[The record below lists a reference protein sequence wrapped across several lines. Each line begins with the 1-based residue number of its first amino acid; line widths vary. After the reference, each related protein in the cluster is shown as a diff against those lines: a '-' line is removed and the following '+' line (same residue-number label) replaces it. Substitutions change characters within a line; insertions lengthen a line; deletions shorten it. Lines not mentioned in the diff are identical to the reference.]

1 MASIIKQIRY
11 AATLAKNSKL
21 IVDLNTQTKYLT
33 KKDIRAWRN
42 AWQAAIDKERPDRS
56 ALYAVYTDT
65 LIDNHLSG
73 AIGQRKDMTA
83 QKAFRITGKD
93 GKENSDL
100 TKVFESGW
108 FKDFIDYA
116 LDATY
121 WGHSL
126 IELGDVIQTDSG
138 KHFSGCTLIPR
149 EHVIPEYGL
158 LLVNQDDEY
167 RRGYDYRSG
176 DLARWCIE
184 VGKPDDLGLLLK
196 VAPQAIS
203 KRHALGFW
211 DQFGEI
217 FGAPI
222 RIAKTASRDE
232 KERSRIFRMISQM
245 GFSNSAVLPQ
255 GTEIELKETN
265 RTDSFNVFDKRVDRA
280 NSEMSKAILGQTMT
294 LENGSSKSQG
304 EVHLEVLK
312 NIVAKDADRLKD
324 TVNDKLIP
332 LCEMH
337 GILPAGCRFEW
348 VENIDYTPEQQ
359 MDIEKMLLEHYDVD
373 KSYFEKKYNVK
384 LKERKKESA
393 GFFD

>member
-1 MASIIKQIRY
+1 MASIFKEIRY
-11 AATLAKNSKL
+11 AARLARNSKL
-21 IVDLNTQTKYLT
+21 IVELNTQTKYLT
-33 KKDIRAWRN
+33 KKDIRSWRN
-42 AWQAAIDKERPDRS
+42 AWQAAINKENPDRS
-56 ALYAVYTDT
+56 RLYAVYTDA

-93 GKENSDL
+93 GKENPDL
-100 TKVFESGW
+100 TKIFESGW

-126 IELGDVIQTDSG
+126 IELGETIQTDG
-138 KHFSGCTLIPR
+138 RKTFSGCTLIPR

-158 LLVNQDDEY
+158 LLVNQDDEFK
-167 RRGYDYRSG
+167 RGYHYRDG
-176 DLARWCIE
+176 ELARWCIE

-196 VAPQAIS
+196 VAPQTIS
-203 KRHALGFW
+203 KRNALGFW

-232 KERSRIFRMISQM
+232 NERGRIFKMISQM
-245 GFSNSAVLPQ
+245 GFSNSAVLPL

-280 NSEMSKAILGQTMT
+280 NNEISKAILGQTMT
-294 LENGSSKSQG
+294 LEDGSSRSQG

-324 TVNDKLIP
+324 VVNDKLIP
-332 LCEMH
+332 LCVEH
-337 GILPAGCRFEW
+337 GVLPAGCSFEW
-348 VENIDYTPEQQ
+348 VENVDYTPEQQ
-359 MDIEKMLLEHYDVD
+359 MSIERMLLEYFNVD
-373 KSYFEKKYNVK
+373 KEYFEKKYNVK
-384 LKERKKESA
+384 LAEKQKESA